1 VAEAAIAYLSSAAG
15 AAAAA
20 NVVTYAVTAAV
31 IVGYSNAQRRKAE
44 RRARDAANASL
55 TGRNVTSRGTI
66 EERQLIMGKVRT
78 GGVLG
83 FIGSTGPLKEKLIV
97 VIAAA
102 AHRCAGFEEFYF
114 SDETLTLD
122 GSGYAV
128 AGSYL
133 KSSVEVGVATM
144 TLTDGVGSVVLPY
157 PPIGTP
163 WVVQVTGDDVTG
175 VSGPGTVAGNTV
187 SVSSFGGG
195 SGASGTAT
203 VSYQYVL
210 DTASIV
216 SKARVRWM
224 LGTSDQAAFPDLLT
238 QFPDQWTA
246 NHRGRDVA
254 YLVAELEYDQDIYPN
269 GPPDISAV
277 LRGTDEVFDPRTGA
291 TGYSENP
298 ALLMRWY
305 LLHPFG
311 GRKTLAE
318 IDEASFIEA
327 ANVCD
332 QVVNYGDGPRAR
344 FTAGYVASTDQVP
357 ASVCDELAEAMAGS
371 WGYSGGV
378 IRVRAGALSPAVATI
393 TKSWLAQGQTEIQP
407 HLPRSQLGN
416 AVQGTFIDPGSRW
429 QQVPFPRVPQGAEY
443 DALLAEDSGVPL
455 AQEMEFGAITHVGQ
469 AQHVAAIK
477 LREQRQGLTIA
488 IDCNMS
494 AYRLQMFDVVWLRL
508 ERYFGATPKLF
519 EVQKRGFTL
528 GGAIRLVMRETGA
541 ALFELGATV
550 PAGDFLPNTSLPE
563 PRFVPQMGA
572 VTATSGATVL
582 ADNSVV
588 TRVQLEW
595 DAPADAAVLQGG
607 FIELGFR
614 EGADTGEVQVLRADS
629 YTGHTM
635 VGLRGGKAHVFQV
648 RAVNGLGVRGK
659 WGPLTLHVVYVARG
673 PKTFRQASAPTN
685 PADDVRDEDRWIDTD
700 DGLHPYL
707 RVAGAW
713 VSVRDATIAAA
724 QSGADA
730 AAAAAAAAQGD
741 ANTANSVL
749 ADIASDSV
757 LTPDEKPR
765 VIQDYTV
772 ILAEQAGI
780 DGQATNYGVTT
791 EKTTYDTAVAA
802 LTTYLGT
809 LTSPVAWNN
818 LTGNTTIVGA
828 TFRGKFADV
837 YTSRQALLDAINA
850 AAKARLGALA
860 TLNTVG
866 TGEIGAGAATE
877 VFTDEANLAGAGFG
891 TTGNQVV
898 RSFTV
903 TPAVACVVEF
913 SAYIEATNVD
923 GDSGNAMGWQV
934 TPSGGSA
941 VILGSQNTPS
951 AAKFKHTTS
960 ATYSAAAGVLLTF
973 ELRFSRPA
981 LNPSMLAYASYMRAT
996 LIKR

>member
-1 VAEAAIAYLSSAAG
+1 MAEAAIAYLSSAAG

-429 QQVPFPRVPQGAEY
+429 QQVPFPRVPQGAEAA
-443 DALLAEDSGVPL
+443 ALLAEDSGVPL

-519 EVQKRGFTL
+519 EVQKRRFTL

-635 VGLRGGKAHVFQV
+635 VGLRGGRAYVFQV

-659 WGPLTLHVVYVARG
+659 WGPQALHTVYLVRG
-673 PKTFRQASAPTN
+673 PKIFRQASAPTE
-685 PADDVRDEDRWIDTD
+685 DVRNGDTWFDTD
-700 DGLHPYL
+700 AGNEHYI
-707 RVAGAW
+707 REGGAW
-713 VSVRDATIAAA
+713 VNVRDAGIAEAL
-724 QSGADA
+724 ADA
-730 AAAAAAAAQGD
+730 AAAQATADGKIESFYQDAPPGAASEGDIWFDTNDGLKQYRYTSGAWVVAAD
-741 ANTANSVL
+741 TR
-749 ADIASDSV
+749 I
-757 LTPDEKPR
+757 
-765 VIQDYTV
+765 
-772 ILAEQAGI
+772 
-780 DGQATNYGVTT
+780 GQAILDAADAQATADGKVTT
-791 EKTTYDTAVAA
+791 FVATSAPTADAVGDLWLDTDDGNKLYRWNGSAWVA
-802 LTTYLGT
+802 L
-809 LTSPVAWNN
+809 P
-818 LTGNTTIVGA
+818 
-828 TFRGKFADV
+828 
-837 YTSRQALLDAINA
+837 
-850 AAKARLGALA
+850 
-860 TLNTVG
+860 VG
-866 TGEIGAGAATE
+866 TGAIAANAATQ
-877 VFTDEANLAGAGFG
+877 VATDAASLAGATYG
-891 TTGNQVV
+891 TGTQVV

-903 TPAVACVVEF
+903 TPDADCIVEF
-913 SAYIEATNVD
+913 SGSIEATNVD
-923 GDSGNAMGWQV
+923 GDSGNRLGWDV
-934 TPSGGSA
+934 TPSGGSLLS
-941 VILGSQNTPS
+941 LGSQTQPS
-951 AAKFKHTTS
+951 ATKFKHTAS
-960 ATYSAAAGVLLTF
+960 SSFAATGGVLLTF
-973 ELRFSRPA
+973 RVVFERLSGGSPA
-981 LNPSMLAYASYMRAT
+981 MGAFDSYMRAT